1 MSRKKIPGLPKG
13 NGAGNFSFNPYGS
26 IALMKNQQLAD
37 LLMRFG
43 QLLEISDENPFKVRA
58 YYKAAENISSLG
70 EDVELIWKGDRL
82 AEIPGIGKALEEKI
96 IEYLQTGRV
105 QAYER
110 LTQEIPE
117 SVLDVME
124 VPSVGPK
131 KAKLFFKELGVK
143 SVDDLKQAAEQGR
156 LLTLSGLKQK
166 TVDNILS
173 GIAILTEGQKRMNIA
188 TAMEIAG
195 AFIGQLKKLKEVR
208 RIDAAGSL
216 RRCKETIGDIDLLV
230 DASDPQKV
238 MDVFVS
244 LPEVKKIQ
252 AHGETKS
259 SVRTYENV
267 QVDLRVIPGHVYGAA
282 LLHLTGSQAFNVRL
296 RQLAIKKE
304 MKVSEYGIFQIQG
317 DKEKLLPSETEE
329 KCFEALG
336 LCFVPPELRE
346 EIGEEELWSGEKLP
360 KLVGLS
366 DLKGDLHTHST
377 YSDGRH
383 SVEQMA
389 QAAQALGYEY
399 LALSDHSAKLKVAR
413 GVSQEDLL
421 RKIKEIEMINKKL
434 KGFRV
439 LCGSEVE
446 IDSDGN
452 LDYNDNVLSQLDFVI
467 ASVHSGFEQSKDQ
480 LTRRLVAA
488 CRNKYV
494 HAIGHPF
501 GRHIGKRNAYEID
514 FNELCKVA
522 ADTGTWLEINSCP
535 IRLDLDSANA
545 YFARRMGVRFLIN
558 TDAHSVEQL
567 SFMKF
572 GIGVGRRAWLT
583 KKDIINTLSLQDLYK
598 ELGK

>member
-1 MSRKKIPGLPKG
+1 
-13 NGAGNFSFNPYGS
+13 
-26 IALMKNQQLAD
+26 MKNQQLAE
-37 LLMRFG
+37 LLTRFG
-43 QLLEISDENPFKVRA
+43 QLLEISDENVFKVRA

-70 EDVELIWKGDRL
+70 EDIELIWKENRL
-82 AEIPGIGKALEEKI
+82 AGIPGIGKALEEKI

-110 LTQEIPE
+110 LTKEIPE
-117 SVLDVME
+117 SVLDVMG

-131 KAKLFFKELGVK
+131 KAKVFFVKLGVK
-143 SVDDLKQAAEQGR
+143 SVEDLKRAADEGR
-156 LLTLSGLKQK
+156 LLTLPGLKQK

-173 GIAILTEGQKRMNIA
+173 GIAILTEGQKRMNVAAA
-188 TAMEIAG
+188 TEIAE
-195 AFIGQLKKLKEVR
+195 AFIRQLKQLKEVN
-208 RIDAAGSL
+208 RIDVAGSL
-216 RRCKETIGDIDLLV
+216 RRCKETIGDIDLLA

-238 MDVFVS
+238 MDAFVT

-259 SVRTYENV
+259 SVLTKENV
-267 QVDLRVIPGHVYGAA
+267 QVDLRIIPGDVYGAA

-296 RQLAIKKE
+296 RQLAIKKD
-304 MKVSEYGIFQIQG
+304 MKVSEYGIFQVQG
-317 DKEKLLPSETEE
+317 DKEKLMACETEE
-329 KCFEALG
+329 KCFKALG
-336 LCFVPPELRE
+336 LSFVPPELRE
-346 EIGEEELWSGEKLP
+346 EIGEEEFWSGNKLP
-360 KLVGLS
+360 ELIALS

-383 SVEQMA
+383 SIEQMA

-413 GVSQEDLL
+413 GVSEKDLF
-421 RKIKEIEMINKKL
+421 RKIKEIETLNKKL

-480 LTRRLVAA
+480 LTRRLIKA

-501 GRHIGKRNAYEID
+501 GRHIGKRSAYDID
-514 FNELCKVA
+514 FKELCKVA
-522 ADTGTWLEINSCP
+522 VDTGTWLEINACP

-545 YFARRMGVRFLIN
+545 YFARSMGVKFLID
-558 TDAHSVEQL
+558 TDAHSVDQL

-572 GIGVGRRAWLT
+572 GIGVARRAWLT
-583 KKDIINTLSLQDLYK
+583 RQDVINTCSLQDLYK
-598 ELGK
+598 ALGQ